1 MAADWIKM
9 RIDLQTHPKVVRI
22 LSATMADKFRV
33 IGGLHAVWAIFDT
46 HSVDGVLNGYSPSIL
61 DHLIG
66 WDGFSQAMID
76 VKWLSF
82 DGENLTVPEFE
93 EHNGAS
99 GKRRAEDQKRK
110 KKSRDRPNYVRK
122 MSADVSA
129 NPPDKLRTRGEIE
142 DIDQEQELP
151 SLPPKATKTKVT
163 PVPVGFV
170 EFWQSY
176 PRKEGKG
183 AAIKAY
189 AKTTEAE
196 RRVIANVLPQFAGSW
211 KWINEPQ
218 YIPYPQ
224 KWLNERRWEDQPP
237 MAGPGRSAKA
247 DPPSR
252 QARQLQA
259 IEDVINDPRYAA
271 TAQRQL
277 ASDRHRPGPSAPH
290 DAELA
295 LDTGPG
301 CAAWDHDGVD

>member
-46 HSVDGVLNGYSPSIL
+46 HSVDGILNGYSPSIL

-110 KKSRDRPNYVRK
+110 KKSRERPDSVRK
-122 MSADVSA
+122 VSADVSA
-129 NPPDKLRTRGEIE
+129 NPPDKLRTRGERE

-151 SLPPKATKTKVT
+151 PSSPKAKKAATKGTRLPDDWMPDHELIAQVT
-163 PVPVGFV
+163 AESGDLWKRELPKFKDYWPAQPGQRGVKLDWRGTFRNWVRKAA
-170 EFWQSY
+170 ESQ
-176 PRKEGKG
+176 PR
-183 AAIKAY
+183 Y
-189 AKTTEAE
+189 
-196 RRVIANVLPQFAGSW
+196 
-211 KWINEPQ
+211 
-218 YIPYPQ
+218 
-224 KWLNERRWEDQPP
+224 
-237 MAGPGRSAKA
+237 GPRQQQ
-247 DPPSR
+247 PSR
-252 QARQLQA
+252 QAA
-259 IEDVINDPRYAA
+259 IAEALLRDSRYAD
-271 TAQRQL
+271 TAARQ
-277 ASDRHRPGPSAPH
+277 PG
-290 DAELA
+290 LA
-295 LDTGPG
+295 LPHRDRRPADAHAAVAAVSAGPG
-301 CAAWDHDGVD
+301 HDPGDGDGLDLRAAPTRPR